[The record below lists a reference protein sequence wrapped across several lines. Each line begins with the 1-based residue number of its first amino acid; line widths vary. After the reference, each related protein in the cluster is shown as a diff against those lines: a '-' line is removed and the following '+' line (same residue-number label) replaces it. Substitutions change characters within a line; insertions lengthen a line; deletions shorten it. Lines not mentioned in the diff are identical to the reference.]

1 MKRLFGI
8 LVAVAVIVLPV
19 QAAGQEAAP
28 ATSEDAAPA
37 AGQAGKL
44 ARAVF
49 TTEIRDREPVDEIQS
64 VGRDIAKVF
73 FYTELQGMEGQTV
86 THRWSYQGEVKA
98 EITFYVRAW
107 RWRVYSSKNLVR
119 EWIGDWTVDI
129 IGGDGSIIET
139 RTLTRND
146 NT

>member
-1 MKRLFGI
+1 MKKLFGI
-8 LVAVAVIVLPV
+8 LVAMAVIVPPF

-28 ATSEDAAPA
+28 ATSEGAAPVA
-37 AGQAGKL
+37 RQAGKL

-49 TTEIRDREPVDEIQS
+49 TTDIRDREPVDEIQS
-64 VGRDIAKVF
+64 IGRNIAKVF
-73 FYTELQGMEGQTV
+73 FYTELQGMEGETV

-129 IGGDGSIIET
+129 IGGDGNIIET

>member
-1 MKRLFGI
+1 MKKLFGI
-8 LVAVAVIVLPV
+8 LVAVAVIALPF
-19 QAAGQEAAP
+19 QATGQEAAP
-28 ATSEDAAPA
+28 ATSEGATPA
-37 AGQAGKL
+37 ASQVGKL

-49 TTEIRDREPVDEIQS
+49 TTDIRDREPVDEIQS
-64 VGRDIAKVF
+64 IGRNIAKVF

-129 IGGDGSIIET
+129 IGSDGNIIET